1 MTKDGQWQAA
11 TAPTASV
18 LAACPDCDL
27 LQRVSTLP
35 PGSRACCARCGH
47 VLMARAADPITK
59 PLALSVTAL
68 IVLVIANVMPM
79 MGMSVMGRH
88 ASTTILGGCVQ
99 MWSAGEP
106 ITACAVAFCAL
117 IAPAAVVLLMLT
129 VLLAARRPPAPPW
142 VGEVLRWADAM
153 RPWSMVEVMML
164 GVLVSLVKIAE
175 LATVVPGIGMFAVFG
190 LMILFPAIVSSFDED
205 EIWRRVEWTD
215 GEAPHA
221 PSEPA
226 PALE

>member
-1 MTKDGQWQAA
+1 M
-11 TAPTASV
+11 
-18 LAACPDCDL
+18 
-27 LQRVSTLP
+27 
-35 PGSRACCARCGH
+35 
-47 VLMARAADPITK
+47 MIRAADPITK

-99 MWSAGEP
+99 MWRTGEP
-106 ITACAVAFCAL
+106 ITAVAVAFCAL
-117 IAPAAVVLLMLT
+117 IAPAAVLLLMLT

-142 VGEVLRWADAM
+142 VGEVLRWGDVM

-164 GVLVSLVKIAE
+164 GVLVALVKIAE
-175 LATVVPGIGMFAVFG
+175 LATVEPGIGMFAIFG
-190 LMILFPAIVSSFDED
+190 LMILFPAIVSSFDAD
-205 EIWRRVEWTD
+205 EIWRRIEWTD

-221 PSEPA
+221 PSGPA
-226 PALE
+226 AALE